1 MLHILAAC
9 AAKEPFLFIS
19 GNNSRGGWSNA
30 PRQSRVVDP
39 GVARSAV
46 PADVAYF
53 GAKDWQQTLVVKRM
67 VCDLGMPID
76 VVVCPTVREPDGLAM
91 SSRNAHLNA
100 AERQRAI
107 GLSESL
113 CRAEEM
119 WMAGAT
125 VAAIEQSMRDVLAA
139 HEIAVDYAAV
149 VDLESLKSLEESAYR
164 PPSNQES
171 AYQLPSNQESAYRPT
186 MSQVSAGM
194 AIAMVAGRL
203 GSTRL
208 IDNRQLPTR
217 RT

>member
-1 MLHILAAC
+1 
-9 AAKEPFLFIS
+9 
-19 GNNSRGGWSNA
+19 
-30 PRQSRVVDP
+30 
-39 GVARSAV
+39 
-46 PADVAYF
+46 
-53 GAKDWQQTLVVKRM
+53 
-67 VCDLGMPID
+67 
-76 VVVCPTVREPDGLAM
+76 
-91 SSRNAHLNA
+91 
-100 AERQRAI
+100 
-107 GLSESL
+107 
-113 CRAEEM
+113 
-119 WMAGAT
+119 MAGAT

-171 AYQLPSNQESAYRPT
+171 AYRPT

>member
-1 MLHILAAC
+1 
-9 AAKEPFLFIS
+9 
-19 GNNSRGGWSNA
+19 
-30 PRQSRVVDP
+30 
-39 GVARSAV
+39 
-46 PADVAYF
+46 
-53 GAKDWQQTLVVKRM
+53 
-67 VCDLGMPID
+67 
-76 VVVCPTVREPDGLAM
+76 
-91 SSRNAHLNA
+91 
-100 AERQRAI
+100 
-107 GLSESL
+107 
-113 CRAEEM
+113 
-119 WMAGAT
+119 T

-171 AYQLPSNQESAYRPT
+171 AYRLPSNQESAYRPT